1 MLNYDKII
9 YTGHSIQRIFERG
22 IEPEEIEKSL
32 VKGEI
37 IEDYPGDKPYPS
49 FLLLNYV
56 NDEAI
61 HIVASF
67 DKDNKTIY
75 IITAYYPDK
84 EIWDESN
91 RNRRNQ

>member
-22 IEPEEIEKSL
+22 IEPDQIEKSL

-37 IEDYPGDKPYPS
+37 IEEYPDDKPYPS
-49 FLLLNYV
+49 FLLLNYI

-75 IITAYYPDK
+75 IITAYHPDK